1 MRPVKER
8 LFAVFAMIA
17 SFGLIAAV
25 GLNVS
30 AQGTDSTPTP
40 QSQLNLSAGIYQ
52 GACGT
57 IGDDAVYG
65 VGDLISVS
73 QSDIIGF
80 QDVQPILR
88 SEATIDA
95 ALEEL
100 FGEDETYSFVIRDNN
115 EDAPDDVV
123 ACGELGGVMVRDQV
137 VVGLFATNSPDYVGV
152 AIFSTPEEAIP
163 ALDRVYVQAYLF
175 ESALAA
181 SDTDTGTPT
190 ATTEP
195 EQEPTTPSQPA
206 SPPTPTPAPTLAPTL
221 EPTVAPTATTVPVTA
236 TMVPPTATTVPPT
249 ATMAAPTATMAP
261 PTPTLPPPTMTPPTP
276 TSEPTPPPT
285 ETGDSTAVLV

>member
-1 MRPVKER
+1 MRPMKER

-17 SFGLIAAV
+17 SVGFIAAV

-40 QSQLNLSAGIYQ
+40 QSELNLSAGIYQ

-57 IGDDAVYG
+57 IGDEAVYG

-80 QDVQPILR
+80 QDLQPILR

-100 FGEDETYSFVIRDNN
+100 FSQDETYSFVVRDNN

-152 AIFSTPEEAIP
+152 AIFSTPEESIP
-163 ALDRVYVQAYLF
+163 NLDRVYVQAYLF

-190 ATTEP
+190 ATSEP
-195 EQEPTTPSQPA
+195 EQEPVVSEPTTPSRPV
-206 SPPTPTPAPTLAPTL
+206 SPPTPTPAPILAPTL

-236 TMVPPTATTVPPT
+236 TMVPPTGTMVP
-249 ATMAAPTATMAP
+249 PTATMAP
-261 PTPTLPPPTMTPPTP
+261 PTATMASPTPTLPPSTMAPLTP

-285 ETGDSTAVLV
+285 